1 MWAVRRARATRW
13 AAPTWGTAVT
23 ERLTLDD
30 VNFFDP
36 EIQECPYD
44 AYEVLRDEA
53 PVWHDP
59 RTGMYVVSRYDDLR
73 ALLLDTEHFGNS
85 RPIEPLPRAPATPS
99 GSSGSR
105 PLYEEKGWVPAPTLA
120 GRDDPEHRQMRAL
133 FDHAFRPAKIKQLDP
148 FVEDLAH
155 RLIDAFIDEG
165 RCDWVR
171 QFAVPLPLIVI
182 GKQMGAPEEDIWRIK
197 AWTDAWVQRLGMM
210 QTDEEAIWSTEMEIE
225 AQHYFQPIFERLR
238 REPDDTLLSDVVN
251 TPVAEWGRC
260 LTDNELHAEMMAD
273 TFVGGSE
280 TSTNA
285 LSAGV
290 MLLIEN
296 PRAWEQL
303 KADPDTYLPTLR
315 RGGAA
320 ARGAGA
326 GPVPRGPHRDRAPR
340 RHHPRGRGA
349 QHPLR
354 RGQPRRAPL
363 RVPRRPRPRPGQRPV
378 APGLRRRHP
387 LLPRSTARPP
397 RAVPRV
403 QGPGGAH
410 RRAVVRRRGQRL
422 PPRPELLPPGP
433 EGAAH
438 RLHPGGRAE
447 PDGGRS
453 GGPSPS
459 RVAAGRGD
467 HLVDEGCRLAQLDG
481 VAVPLR
487 D

>member
-1 MWAVRRARATRW
+1 M
-13 AAPTWGTAVT
+13 
-23 ERLTLDD
+23 
-30 VNFFDP
+30 
-36 EIQECPYD
+36 
-44 AYEVLRDEA
+44 
-53 PVWHDP
+53 
-59 RTGMYVVSRYDDLR
+59 
-73 ALLLDTEHFGNS
+73 
-85 RPIEPLPRAPATPS
+85 
-99 GSSGSR
+99 
-105 PLYEEKGWVPAPTLA
+105 PAPTLA

-133 FDHAFRPAKIKQLDP
+133 FDHAFRPAKIKLLDP

-182 GKQMGAPEEDIWRIK
+182 GKQMGAPEEDIWQIK

-303 KADPDTYLPTLR
+303 KADPETLPPARSSR
-315 RGGAA
+315 RCCAS
-320 ARGAGA
+320 
-326 GPVPRGPHRDRAPR
+326 
-340 RHHPRGRGA
+340 RGRCRA
-349 QHPLR
+349 SSAS
-354 RGQPRRAPL
+354 PR
-363 RVPRRPRPRPGQRPV
+363 
-378 APGLRRRHP
+378 
-387 LLPRSTARPP
+387 TEI
-397 RAVPRV
+397 
-403 QGPGGAH
+403 
-410 RRAVVRRRGQRL
+410 
-422 PPRPELLPPGP
+422 ELHGVTIP
-433 EGAAH
+433 EGAVLNIRFAAANRDERH
-438 RLHPGGRAE
+438 FECPADLDLDRGNARSHLAFGAGTHFCLGAPLARRELFLGFKALVERIDDLWFVEGANDFRHAPNFCLRALKELHIGFTPAPR
-447 PDGGRS
+447 
-453 GGPSPS
+453 
-459 RVAAGRGD
+459 
-467 HLVDEGCRLAQLDG
+467 
-481 VAVPLR
+481 
-487 D
+487 